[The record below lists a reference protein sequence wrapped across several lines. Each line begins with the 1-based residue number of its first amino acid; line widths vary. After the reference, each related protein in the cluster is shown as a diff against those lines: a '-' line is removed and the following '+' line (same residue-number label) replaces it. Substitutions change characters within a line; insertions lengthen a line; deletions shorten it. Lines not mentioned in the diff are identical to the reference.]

1 MESGDMG
8 LEKDLSFWARIRQ
21 GSHVPTYIYLGG
33 CLSAIYC
40 ASLFTAIDYVHP
52 ERWRET

>member
-1 MESGDMG
+1 MG